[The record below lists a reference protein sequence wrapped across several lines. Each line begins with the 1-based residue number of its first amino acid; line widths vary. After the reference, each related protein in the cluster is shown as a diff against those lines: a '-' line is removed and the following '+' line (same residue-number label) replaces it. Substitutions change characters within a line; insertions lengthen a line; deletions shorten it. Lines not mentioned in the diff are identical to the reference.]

1 MRVGVYKNVERTGL
15 GTSNDN
21 GKGGELDTSCA
32 SGMTQL
38 DLVSLSHFMVLEDPK
53 QEEAK
58 MPDLDTAELKEIAQD
73 ECLGNTAE
81 RV

>member
-1 MRVGVYKNVERTGL
+1 
-15 GTSNDN
+15 
-21 GKGGELDTSCA
+21 
-32 SGMTQL
+32 MTQL

-81 RV
+81 RALGKAVRKGLSKGRWIGVALDLLDSGQLLS